1 MLKNATVTAFTV
13 FELLRENQQR
23 DKVTPPPPPS
33 NPNQIRVKSIAILIL
48 WMRKL
53 RVRPLCTDPKF

>member
-1 MLKNATVTAFTV
+1 MLKNARVTAFTV

-23 DKVTPPPPPS
+23 DKVTPPS